1 MAQITFANKVK
12 LDDDPSIPAINKV
25 RDVDMNEIKE
35 VVNQNDDDF
44 QNTLPTVLYSDS
56 TGTTGNVTLSDDSSN
71 YTTFEIFFKKDDY
84 QSSVKVDAGYASLIA
99 HYTNMQVNTTYVDFK
114 NILISGTTITVI
126 SYMEWYN
133 NWGTTGV
140 TAGKVN
146 GIYITK
152 VLGYK

>member
-1 MAQITFANKVK
+1 MAQITYANKVK
-12 LDDDPSIPAINKV
+12 LDDDPSIQAINKV

-56 TGTTGNVTLSDDSSN
+56 SGTTGNVTLLDDSNN
-71 YTTFEIFFKKDDY
+71 YSYFEIFFKKDDY
-84 QSSVKVDAGYASLIA
+84 QSSNKVGSGYASLIA
-99 HYTNMQVNTTYVDFK
+99 HYTNVQSNTTYIDFK
-114 NILISGTTITVI
+114 NVLIAGTTITVL
-126 SYMEWYN
+126 SFQEWYN
-133 NWGTTGV
+133 NWGTTGM
-140 TAGKVN
+140 TAGNTN